1 MTKNTP
7 KRKGEKKG
15 KKKKE
20 KKIIVF
26 CVYPHNSKDSKLW
39 AGGENIK

>member
-7 KRKGEKKG
+7 KRKGEKREE
-15 KKKKE
+15 KK

-26 CVYPHNSKDSKLW
+26 SVYPHNSKDSKLW

>member
-7 KRKGEKKG
+7 KRKGKKRE
-15 KKKKE
+15 KKE